1 MVQGDSSGSLHTP
14 NTPEIL
20 NTIVNITETLG
31 PGHPA
36 TLPPPLD
43 PQQIQVTRPAFYRIN
58 CQ

>member
-1 MVQGDSSGSLHTP
+1 MQGDSSGSLHTP